1 MGRRTERKA
10 KDKSEKRENMSNQ
23 QTIEQIQALCIHVSA
38 LKANLFKVKQEN
50 QRLRAHVHSPIV
62 RLGSRFSIPSTSSSS
77 LLLKIPPPVTP
88 PAQTEEVGEV
98 KKPSFK
104 RSNSEPKVE
113 SPRRKL
119 SCFTDDTVTVYDKFL
134 PGLRLGVQKRGKQPK
149 TYVINGVAQGSCLS
163 QEAEVAVR

>member
-1 MGRRTERKA
+1 MG
-10 KDKSEKRENMSNQ
+10 
-23 QTIEQIQALCIHVSA
+23 
-38 LKANLFKVKQEN
+38 KVKQEN

-77 LLLKIPPPVTP
+77 LLLKITPPVTP

-119 SCFTDDTVTVYDKFL
+119 SCFTDDTVTVYDKFYRDCAL
-134 PGLRLGVQKRGKQPK
+134 VCRSGGNSQKLTSSTELLSRLLSLTRGRSGSPLRLL
-149 TYVINGVAQGSCLS
+149 NLS
-163 QEAEVAVR
+163 SPDDSADAGENELP